1 MSLSFCQKDL
11 PPGAVGSHRTLA
23 VVFAVQSIPE
33 VFELQHPGDKTFKG
47 IMHGQPLGLS
57 ACGGDVSSTQKY
69 GTRMPWQKKKNIYI
83 YDYIWFVYLFIMVEN
98 NMPILR
104 IAVFLRWDDHP
115 QYGEWIDP
123 ITHMKHPSS
132 TLTPRRWWVP
142 HFGST
147 LRHANGHHPRCIGS
161 SGCSVAGKHGDA
173 FVDLTTSDE
182 TKMGGK
188 EIKDEITPNE
198 FINQHGLF

>member
-1 MSLSFCQKDL
+1 MSLSFFPK
-11 PPGAVGSHRTLA
+11 TLTA
-23 VVFAVQSIPE
+23 RYVWISP
-33 VFELQHPGDKTFKG
+33 D
-47 IMHGQPLGLS
+47 
-57 ACGGDVSSTQKY
+57 ACGCFCSAVYSGSIWTTAPWREHSRESCM
-69 GTRMPWQKKKNIYI
+69 GTPWLSVCRRRFFINPKVWNPMPWQKIYI
-83 YDYIWFVYLFIMVEN
+83 YIWFVYLFIMVEN

>member
-1 MSLSFCQKDL
+1 
-11 PPGAVGSHRTLA
+11 
-23 VVFAVQSIPE
+23 
-33 VFELQHPGDKTFKG
+33 
-47 IMHGQPLGLS
+47 
-57 ACGGDVSSTQKY
+57 
-69 GTRMPWQKKKNIYI
+69 
-83 YDYIWFVYLFIMVEN
+83 MVEN

-198 FINQHGLF
+198 FINQHGLFERSIWILRGYWEEQRCENAALEKDENSGNSKHRVLPKSFLQNLMSPQMIFFIFRWY